1 MNYFADHANK
11 EHSIVGI
18 HASWLDH
25 LHLPAEFLTAKT
37 QMLNRIHYSPALQSA
52 GVCAVIITTLWLI
65 SAYFNE
71 AFSYENT
78 IYDSERVV
86 LDTGKSWLYTGA
98 GMIAIALASDSTL
111 CGCPIQNHSLQTSR
125 NRNRQKLA
133 HHQLRRQDRRRK
145 RVRG

>member
-37 QMLNRIHYSPALQSA
+37 QMLNRIHYS
-52 GVCAVIITTLWLI
+52 LI

-111 CGCPIQNHSLQTSR
+111 CGCPIQNHITSDKVFH
-125 NRNRQKLA
+125 RQNVA
-133 HHQLRRQDRRRK
+133 RA
-145 RVRG
+145 VAASIV

>member
-52 GVCAVIITTLWLI
+52 GVCAVIITTFWLI

-86 LDTGKSWLYTGA
+86 LDTGKSWLYTRA
-98 GMIAIALASDSTL
+98 GMILLHWQAIQRYVVARFKII
-111 CGCPIQNHSLQTSR
+111 PF
-125 NRNRQKLA
+125 KL
-133 HHQLRRQDRRRK
+133 
-145 RVRG
+145 RGIVTAKS

>member
-37 QMLNRIHYSPALQSA
+37 QMLNRIHYSLALQSA

-111 CGCPIQNHSLQTSR
+111 CGCPIQNHITSDKVFH
-125 NRNRQKLA
+125 RQNVA
-133 HHQLRRQDRRRK
+133 
-145 RVRG
+145 RVVAASIV